1 MKTSQAVVSLRGTT
15 FSSVSL
21 LLSSYEVNPT
31 PASAICFRLH
41 IPRHHRT
48 NVCHQLVREGEVKPP
63 KLDSSVGKGNSLF
76 NHYLLDFRE
85 NSMGIG
91 RVLPNIRRRVAA
103 HGGWVSWS
111 TSGASMSLWS
121 AGDLFKLVENSMHS
135 LETGGAYK
143 EVMALMANRNPF
155 YKISKEC

>member
-1 MKTSQAVVSLRGTT
+1 MGPSENKPGCCVLKGDNVFFCLFAPQ
-15 FSSVSL
+15 L
-21 LLSSYEVNPT
+21 LWGEST
-31 PASAICFRLH
+31 PASAICFWLH

-48 NVCHQLVREGEVKPP
+48 NVCHQLVREGEVKLP

-85 NSMGIG
+85 NSTGIG
-91 RVLPNIRRRVAA
+91 RVLPVIRRWVAV

-121 AGDLFKLVENSMHS
+121 AGDLFKLIENSMHS
-135 LETGGAYK
+135 LWRLEGHTRK
-143 EVMALMANRNPF
+143 
-155 YKISKEC
+155 